1 MDEEHHPIP
10 TMSTAIFDS
19 ANRGRCANLPYGGV
33 VGWKKPKRG
42 MEILGSVAANSKHP
56 KTRHAQSIHLSVRRA
71 EESSKMLQKDMEK
84 GEAATLDKPEVFKFP
99 TTISPSH

>member
-1 MDEEHHPIP
+1 MGEHDHDLTLLIEEDALTYH
-10 TMSTAIFDS
+10 M
-19 ANRGRCANLPYGGV
+19 GV
-33 VGWKKPKRG
+33 WLVGKRG

-84 GEAATLDKPEVFKFP
+84 GEAPTLDKPEVFKFP
-99 TTISPSH
+99 TTISPSHKNRSLSQP